1 MPLIIE
7 IRNNG
12 AYISG
17 PFVVSREVKM
27 SDKEIKVYSTPTCP
41 YCKMVKK
48 FLQDNS
54 ISYQDLNVAEDRAA
68 LEDIINR
75 SGQMGV
81 PVIDI
86 DGELVIG
93 YNQVQLK
100 EKLRL

>member
-1 MPLIIE
+1 
-7 IRNNG
+7 
-12 AYISG
+12 
-17 PFVVSREVKM
+17 M